1 MEEKIIS
8 LLWRRVPGKKIP
20 FPARWRLRAPQA
32 STKTKFGPLLSQV
45 APTSAA
51 GLEQEKYF
59 DPFFSQVTRTS
70 AAGLEQE
77 KNGPFL
83 SQVTPTSAAG
93 LKQEKFWVPFFPDGA
108 PAAHAQKKIWT
119 PFGAGGASSH
129 RRKKNHSPVSDR
141 DQPWH

>member
-1 MEEKIIS
+1 
-8 LLWRRVPGKKIP
+8 LTL
-20 FPARWRLRAPQA
+20 
-32 STKTKFGPLLSQV
+32 
-45 APTSAA
+45 
-51 GLEQEKYF
+51 
-59 DPFFSQVTRTS
+59 FFSQVTRTS

-129 RRKKNHSPVSDR
+129 RRKKIIPLFLTGINPGIDAKKKLFPCCGPHTHGRKNYFPAAGSVSLGR
-141 DQPWH
+141 KIISLLSRIREWKKKLLPRY